1 METPAPVNLSALSA
15 ILAKSKQVMNVVEN
29 KNPINTNSKPD
40 YSESNDSY
48 PSEMYNDYDEREPI
62 YENYQPSQATYT
74 PSEITDY
81 TDEQVMNSNL
91 PPMVKEAMIKNKI
104 PRLTSPPSRFTA
116 EEISKITGAPLK
128 QPKQEQP
135 KQMIRETARNN
146 SDLITLSRT
155 ELQEMINESINNFFK
170 QTYDKTLT
178 EQTIKK
184 TINML
189 IKEGKLAVKK
199 KTI

>member
-15 ILAKSKQVMNVVEN
+15 ILAKSKQVMNVVES
-29 KNPINTNSKPD
+29 KNPIKTTSTPD
-40 YSESNDSY
+40 YSESYSPEIY
-48 PSEMYNDYDEREPI
+48 SETDEREPI
-62 YENYQPSQATYT
+62 YENYQPTQSTYT
-74 PSEITDY
+74 PTEITDY

>member
-15 ILAKSKQVMNVVEN
+15 ILAKSKQVMNVVES
-29 KNPINTNSKPD
+29 KNPIKTTSTPD
-40 YSESNDSY
+40 YSESYSPEIY
-48 PSEMYNDYDEREPI
+48 SETDEREPM
-62 YENYQPSQATYT
+62 YENYQPTQSTYT
-74 PSEITDY
+74 PTEITDY

-135 KQMIRETARNN
+135 KQMIRESARNN

>member
-1 METPAPVNLSALSA
+1 
-15 ILAKSKQVMNVVEN
+15 
-29 KNPINTNSKPD
+29 
-40 YSESNDSY
+40 
-48 PSEMYNDYDEREPI
+48 
-62 YENYQPSQATYT
+62 
-74 PSEITDY
+74 
-81 TDEQVMNSNL
+81 
-91 PPMVKEAMIKNKI
+91 
-104 PRLTSPPSRFTA
+104 
-116 EEISKITGAPLK
+116 
-128 QPKQEQP
+128 
-135 KQMIRETARNN
+135 MIRETARNN

>member
-15 ILAKSKQVMNVVEN
+15 ILAKSKQVMNVVES
-29 KNPINTNSKPD
+29 KNPIKTTSTPD
-40 YSESNDSY
+40 YSESYSPEIY
-48 PSEMYNDYDEREPI
+48 SETDEREPI
-62 YENYQPSQATYT
+62 YENYQPTQSTYT
-74 PSEITDY
+74 PTEITDY

-135 KQMIRETARNN
+135 KQMIRESARNN